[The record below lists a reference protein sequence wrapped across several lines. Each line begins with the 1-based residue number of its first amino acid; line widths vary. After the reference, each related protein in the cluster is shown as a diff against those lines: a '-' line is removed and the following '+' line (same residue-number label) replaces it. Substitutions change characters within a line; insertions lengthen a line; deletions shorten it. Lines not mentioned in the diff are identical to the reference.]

1 MNPHHAQ
8 PLRRLSLQQ
17 RRVLEGATMGLTD
30 KQIAERLGLSVHTVD
45 SHWRHIR
52 RKLGVPNR
60 AAAVAAWLTGGRPAG
75 GGGHRVSGFPRRW
88 THPLGAG
95 RGMSGTTE
103 KRDLRFLSP
112 HVCF

>member
-17 RRVLEGATMGLTD
+17 RRVLEGAALGLTD

-52 RKLGVPNR
+52 RKLGASNR
-60 AAAVAAWLTGGRPAG
+60 AAAVAAWL
-75 GGGHRVSGFPRRW
+75 
-88 THPLGAG
+88 
-95 RGMSGTTE
+95 
-103 KRDLRFLSP
+103 
-112 HVCF
+112 